1 MEVILITMNKN
12 KLILYFFLK
21 LLFNMQI
28 IEYIKFKI

>member
-12 KLILYFFLK
+12 KLILYLFLK